1 MKSLMNKDVCVFF
14 MCNED
19 KKLIINY
26 SKEEDINKSGY
37 NKIIQIQTRIL
48 ISGTLAFF
56 ATVVNKMNMSGC
68 WCHWSNVS
76 AKEWS
81 DKSHTKEI
89 LWTVDLFKTSLKDK
103 NINKNMTSYERK

>member
-1 MKSLMNKDVCVFF
+1 MNNSIVKPLKEELKSLMNKDVFVFF

-26 SKEEDINKSGY
+26 SKEEDINKSSY

-68 WCHWSNVS
+68 WCH
-76 AKEWS
+76 
-81 DKSHTKEI
+81 
-89 LWTVDLFKTSLKDK
+89 
-103 NINKNMTSYERK
+103 